1 MSSFRDGLNEGLSQV
16 RESAKNGPAALRRFL
31 ADPRSAVGGA
41 SLLPLIVL
49 FGHTFIDAI
58 DGSGFNVILPEIQ
71 KDFHITLQQVSSIG
85 ASALFISLL
94 LGVPIAVKS
103 EATTRRTLYLGAG
116 AVVAALFAALSGLA
130 STLGLFVFARSAFGL
145 GLRLNDPVQQSL
157 MADYYPVSSRPTVFA
172 GRDGITRFGRLI
184 GPLYF
189 GGITLLFGWRAALIS
204 VAIPSALLAFY
215 SFRLHNPV
223 RGAPEREAMGLP
235 PVEEEK
241 IDAPTLRDAF
251 RVLKRVGTVR
261 RLWLALPFL
270 VGGYLALGILVPL
283 YSEEVFGLNAGQRG
297 LVSAV
302 GEAGAIFGLLVAT
315 PILSRYL
322 TSANPERVFPMLA
335 VQGVTGGVF
344 IAAICLAP
352 NLAVFVVA
360 FILMNLNGAVLTP
373 AIGVLLS
380 LVVPARVRTISF
392 ATAALVALPGLFVLP
407 FATGIGDTYG
417 LRWGIALSIPMFL
430 IGGFILASSG
440 ALFVEDMRGA
450 FAALAAEIEI
460 RQAKEAG
467 TAKLLVCRGID
478 VKYGQVQVLFDVD
491 FDVEEGE
498 IVALLGTNGAGK
510 STLLRAISGT
520 AQASSGTVVFDGI
533 DITST
538 DAPRVAGLG
547 VIQMPGGRGVF
558 PTLTVEENLRVATWL
573 NRDDVDYLNAAI
585 ARCLEIFPVL
595 RDRFDQPAGNLS
607 GGEQQMLALS
617 QAFIAKPKLLCIDE
631 LSLGLAPQ
639 VVQQL
644 LAMVETLHA
653 EGVTVVLVEQSVN
666 VALTVC
672 KRAVFL
678 EKGEV
683 RFNGPTADLFERPE
697 ILRSVFI
704 EGASAIDAPSNG
716 NGKRTKGHAVVAR
729 PKIDLAKLDK
739 LGVRL
744 PVVLE
749 VKDIRKAFG
758 GIRAVNGVSFQ
769 LHAGEVLGLIGTN
782 GAGKTTIFD
791 LISGFQEPDTGTIEL
806 DGLDIT
812 QTPAF
817 LRSVMRLGRSFQD
830 ARLFPSLT
838 VRETIAI
845 ALERHLEMTNPI
857 AAAIYSPAQRA
868 EEFAIQHRVEEL
880 IELLGLDAFRDKF
893 ISELSTGTRRIVDLA
908 ASLAHEPKVLLLDEP
923 SSGIAQR
930 EAEALAPLIDRIKT
944 QLGCALLVIEHDM
957 PLISTVSDRLIA
969 LETGAVIA
977 QGSPAAVLADPIVVA
992 SYLGTD
998 ENVIARSGATQRSTS
1013 PRRKVR
1019 VKGTT
1024 R

>member
-1 MSSFRDGLNEGLSQV
+1 MSAFRDGLKEGLEQFKT
-16 RESAKNGPAALRRFL
+16 SAKNGPAATRNFL
-31 ADPRSAVGGA
+31 KDPKSAVGGA
-41 SLLPLIVL
+41 ALLPLIVL

-58 DGSGFNVILPEIQ
+58 DGAGFNVILPEIQ
-71 KDFHITLQQVSSIG
+71 KDFHITLAQVSNIG

-116 AVVAALFAALSGLA
+116 AVVAAVFAFLSGVA
-130 STLGLFVFARSAFGL
+130 PTLGMFVLSRSAFGL

-157 MADYYPVSSRPTVFA
+157 LADYYPVDTRSTIFA
-172 GRDGITRFGRLI
+172 GRDGLTRFGRLI

-189 GGITLLFGWRAALIS
+189 GGITLIFGWRAALVS
-204 VAIPSALLAFY
+204 VAIPSAILAYY
-215 SFRLHNPV
+215 SFRLRNPV

-241 IDAPTLRDAF
+241 IDAPSLRDAF

-270 VGGYLALGILVPL
+270 IGGYLALGILLPI
-283 YSEEVFGLNAGQRG
+283 YMKDVFNLDAGQRG
-297 LVSAV
+297 LVSAL

-315 PILSRYL
+315 PIMRRYL

-335 VQGVTGGVF
+335 IQGVTGGVF
-344 IAAICLAP
+344 IAGVCVSP
-352 NLAVFVVA
+352 NLGVFLLFYV
-360 FILMNLNGAVLTP
+360 LMNLNGAVLTP

-392 ATAALVALPGLFVLP
+392 ATAALVALPGLFMLP
-407 FATGIGDTYG
+407 FATGIGDEYG
-417 LRWGIALSIPMFL
+417 LRWGMSLSIPIFL

-440 ALFVEDMRGA
+440 KLFVEDMRGA

-460 RQAKEAG
+460 QQAREAG
-467 TAKLLVCRGID
+467 TAKLLVCRGVD
-478 VKYGQVQVLFDVD
+478 VKYGQVQVLFNVD

-520 AQASSGTVVFDGI
+520 APASSGTVVFDGI

-573 NRDDVDYLNAAI
+573 NRDDPDYLNAAI
-585 ARCLEIFPVL
+585 TRCLEIFPVL

-644 LAMVETLHA
+644 LSMVSALHA

-683 RFNGPTADLFERPE
+683 RFNGPTSDLFERPE

-704 EGASAIDAPSNG
+704 EGASAIDAPKNG
-716 NGKRTKGHAVVAR
+716 NGKKAVAAPVR
-729 PKIDLAKLDK
+729 PKIDLAKLEK
-739 LGVRL
+739 IGVQL
-744 PVVLE
+744 PVTLE
-749 VKDIRKAFG
+749 VKDLRKKFG

-769 LHAGEVLGLIGTN
+769 LHSGEVLGLIGTN

-791 LISGFQEPDTGTIEL
+791 LISGFQEPDSGTIEL

-817 LRSVMRLGRSFQD
+817 LRSIMRLGRSFQD

-845 ALERHLEMTNPI
+845 ALERHLEMTNPT
-857 AAAIYSPAQRA
+857 AAAIFSPAQRA
-868 EEFAIQHRVEEL
+868 EEHAINQRVDEL
-880 IELLGLDAFRDKF
+880 IELLGLGAFRTKF

-930 EAEALAPLIDRIKT
+930 EAEALAPLIERIKT

-977 QGSPAAVLADPIVVA
+977 QGSPAEVLADPIVVA

-998 ENVIARSGATQRSTS
+998 ENIIARSGVAR
-1013 PRRKVR
+1013 RNGNGKRKVS
-1019 VKGTT
+1019 VKGST